1 MVFCGKCGF
10 QLTSGYITCPRCG
23 TPTETEIPSDA
34 SQPDSPTIAA
44 STIQGGIPSYSGS
57 QETISPGRSREQQ
70 PLILGSPQP
79 GYGSMEQMAN
89 EATNMMG
96 TQYPTSAQ
104 EPTRTVYPNYVQPD
118 ATQYSQ
124 QGTSYSGYASAT
136 TSYQHITASQ
146 EAAEKVRARGRIT
159 GLLLILFGL
168 LFILGAMVL
177 FLLTRSTS
185 TSNPASI
192 QQTHVVVVMAFL
204 HLTSHI

>member
-23 TPTETEIPSDA
+23 TPAETEIPSDA

-44 STIQGGIPSYSGS
+44 STIQGGMPSHSGS
-57 QETISPGRSREQQ
+57 QEAISPGRPREQQ

-79 GYGSMEQMAN
+79 GDGSMEQRAN

-104 EPTRTVYPNYVQPD
+104 EPTRTVYPNYVQPG
-118 ATQYSQ
+118 ATPYSQ
-124 QGTSYSGYASAT
+124 QGTSYSGYAAAT
-136 TSYQHITASQ
+136 TSYQHITPSQ
-146 EAAEKVRARGRIT
+146 EEAEKVRARGRIT
-159 GLLLILFGL
+159 GLLLILIGL

-177 FLLTRSTS
+177 FLLTRTTS

-192 QQTHVVVVMAFL
+192 QQTHVVIAFL
-204 HLTSHI
+204 YLTSHI